1 MTTVTAPPRVRAKQE
16 TVPLLT
22 GWDNY
27 LINENRCYEYCC
39 PEFKFS
45 HLETQYNELL
55 TRVNSLIEEKAKLER
70 DILKL
75 ETDLLTLQTK
85 ESDTL
90 RALTAK
96 RQELADFKLAE
107 QNKMKAITD
116 NFINEITTLRNNI
129 VFENSETIRTYKI
142 QREKDVQTIMTAFKK
157 RDEEYNTLLQTLK
170 TKLAE
175 YSSSLNSRNDEYLRD
190 LENQKNAVEARLN
203 QMIND
208 RNIELAKAITDLN
221 TKNAN
226 EIAKTKS
233 EYDAKVAAI
242 TQQYNTAM
250 ENIKKETALKN
261 EAFAKLEASL
271 AQNAAIAKKRK
282 EEMQAFYD
290 KEIVTI
296 KAKITANDALLVEIL
311 NEMNGEFQKRKMAIL
326 TGANFDKNKI
336 TSLVDGKIE
345 SYLEMYDKKKQVATL
360 DFAQRKKA
368 LIDGYNKK
376 IEDTKKDIF
385 SNINVIEEQNA
396 IIYSE
401 LNDINSK
408 YKEFSLKSTNELDG
422 LSKVYQENVD
432 KYNSEYKAKKAIFD
446 KELQDAINKLEA
458 ERMETIRKHNAEVNE
473 ILKRFETDVV
483 QEETLFFSTSKQKRL
498 ELARLVGELD
508 DKATKII
515 MDKQNKIL
523 KDITQI
529 KNNYDNILSQFQ
541 KERAELKTKLENA
554 EWDADVNLKE
564 YNKMVNDESL
574 TGNFT
579 KIIQENE
586 NISNYAVYGLSLTGI
601 ILLVLILTKKKSKS
615 N

>member
-1 MTTVTAPPRVRAKQE
+1 MTTVTVPTRVRAKE
-16 TVPLLT
+16 EIVPLLK

-27 LINENRCYEYCC
+27 KIDQNRCYDYCC

-55 TRVNSLIEEKAKLER
+55 MKVSKLIEERGQLEIDIEKLQ
-70 DILKL
+70 
-75 ETDLLTLQTK
+75 TDLLNLQTK

-96 RQELADFKLAE
+96 RQELADFKVAE
-107 QNKMKAITD
+107 QKKIQVIID
-116 NFINEITTLRNNI
+116 NFINELTTLRKEI
-129 VFENSETIRTYKI
+129 VEQNSETVRLYKK
-142 QREKDVQTIMTAFKK
+142 QREFDVETIINKFKQ
-157 RDEEYNTLLQTLK
+157 RDEEYNKLLETLK

-175 YSSSLNSRNDEYLRD
+175 YSTSLNSRNDAYLRD
-190 LENQKNAVEARLN
+190 LENKKNQVEATLN
-203 QMIND
+203 KMIED
-208 RNIELAKAITDLN
+208 RNIELVKAIQDLN

-233 EYDAKVAAI
+233 EYDAKVATI

-250 ENIKKETALKN
+250 ENIKKETASKN
-261 EAFAKLEASL
+261 QAFATLEASL
-271 AQNAAIAKKRK
+271 VQNAAIAKKRK
-282 EEMQAFYD
+282 EDMQAFYD

-296 KAKITANDALLVEIL
+296 KAKIAANDVLLVEIL

-385 SNINVIEEQNA
+385 NNINVIEEKNA

-432 KYNSEYKAKKAIFD
+432 KYNSEYKAKKAVFD

-473 ILKRFETDVV
+473 ILKKFETDVI

-498 ELARLVGELD
+498 ELAKLVSDLD
-508 DKATKII
+508 DKATKLV

-529 KNNYDNILSQFQ
+529 KNNYDSILSQFQ
-541 KERAELKTKLENA
+541 KERSELKTKLENA
-554 EWDADVNLKE
+554 DWDADVNLKE

-574 TGNFT
+574 TGNFS

-586 NISNYAVYGLSLTGI
+586 NTSNYALYGLSLTGVV
-601 ILLVLILTKKKSKS
+601 LLILILTKKKSKS
-615 N
+615 K